1 MVYVIA
7 KASNDD
13 YDIDILGVFKN
24 KKDAEKWFADYILEC
39 DDDMDWDDLTICIG
53 MI

>member
-1 MVYVIA
+1 MVYAIA

-24 KKDAEKWFADYILEC
+24 KEDAEKMVRRLYS
-39 DDDMDWDDLTICIG
+39 
-53 MI
+53 